1 MSYRAPPPPD
11 VGKAVATKTVA
22 AVISYI
28 PVVGPL
34 LSSFAGP
41 IVDVIS
47 GIGTDQRKL
56 FQDWE
61 ASYLRAAGTFNKMTE
76 PAYVTARKRNQARAY
91 LMRILNA
98 LSARKRSS

>member
-1 MSYRAPPPPD
+1 MAYRAPPAPD

-22 AVISYI
+22 TVISYI
-28 PVVGPL
+28 PIVGPL

-47 GIGTDQRKL
+47 GIGTDQRQL

-61 ASYLRAAGTFNKMTE
+61 TAYLRAGGGFNSLVE

-91 LMRILNA
+91 LMRILTA
-98 LSARKRSS
+98 LRARKRSS